1 MEGAKQKYNFNFYCS
16 MIEIWL
22 FLNRETPHTDQI
34 DHGTSRTWRNSMIIV
49 LLIPCWLDGSG
60 SNTSDPLPFPYLS
73 APPSYPDLDPGFE
86 TEDDTL
92 SDSGSDE
99 PDDSFSDDS
108 FEQRLAKGRIT
119 IKIVSLL
126 RYVMDVPQIIFH
138 TVY

>member
-1 MEGAKQKYNFNFYCS
+1 
-16 MIEIWL
+16 
-22 FLNRETPHTDQI
+22 
-34 DHGTSRTWRNSMIIV
+34 MIIV

-73 APPSYPDLDPGFE
+73 APPSYPDLNPGFE

-92 SDSGSDE
+92 SDSG
-99 PDDSFSDDS
+99 SDDS

-126 RYVMDVPQIIFH
+126 RYVFKLFF